1 VQNRRANKK
10 TRKREKYLENIK
22 KAHRKKKKKDK
33 APQFNFS
40 ALHLIHDPQVGGF
53 VLILKF
59 VILKLMDKAP
69 QLNFSALHLI
79 HDPQVPVP

>member
-1 VQNRRANKK
+1 VICGNCRANKK

-40 ALHLIHDPQVGGF
+40 ALHLIHDPQVGGRSR
-53 VLILKF
+53 
-59 VILKLMDKAP
+59 P
-69 QLNFSALHLI
+69 
-79 HDPQVPVP
+79 

>member
-1 VQNRRANKK
+1 MKLFNLLSVICGILRANKK

-40 ALHLIHDPQVGGF
+40 ALHLIHDPQVGGRSH
-53 VLILKF
+53 
-59 VILKLMDKAP
+59 P
-69 QLNFSALHLI
+69 
-79 HDPQVPVP
+79 